1 MQKIHIVSVMQPDNL
16 WCRNH
21 TLLMARALCESYDV
35 VILSNKLFPLTEE
48 EMDFFPEGRSPI
60 LHDIY
65 AYFQYDRADADF
77 ILYQLANNDHFG
89 WIAECFLRHPGAV
102 LMHDISLFWLLCQ
115 TTGLKHMFIEEEIG
129 ISNAIMLKNSLDWS
143 KPRLATTGVHAAFF
157 NRAILQYASGIITH
171 SPYQAE
177 IFRRKFPNVPVHSV
191 PLVPNF
197 LHPLTPLVDRTDLVQ
212 HRAELG
218 ITEETIT
225 FGVMGFQAFHK
236 RLPEL
241 LEGFCK
247 LEPDADVKLL
257 LVGKWDTE
265 VRKQCE
271 KSIAELERRGWV
283 LLVDRYVPEVELE
296 TFIAISDVVVN
307 FRYPTAGESSGI
319 ACQALAVGVPLLVN
333 KIGSFV
339 DLPEGSVIRVP
350 FAVDG
355 TESDAVADV
364 LRNITRNPEFLRK
377 KQQAARANVSFYR
390 MPRYSADYCRI
401 VAEQMDDYVARRD
414 KAAERLAIRRENDS
428 WYPTKRASGG
438 HVAVILESNGT
449 GISLTNPFMGDREI
463 LTIVHRE
470 MRRARERGQ
479 NPAISAYGTTAPD
492 SELARERGQNLEV
505 SVHLSMLSAIGKPL
519 NVLEPGLDLS
529 SYASLCL
536 TCLPNGSK
544 DELKALINVISTLPI
559 GARVIVPEAFLDF
572 MAMGQGFCEAGLG
585 KNVNDYMKTLL
596 LEGKYAAEV
605 GIYRYGLHIL
615 EDMHLADQRFLV
627 LRYGSALHTWT

>member
-21 TLLMARALCESYDV
+21 TLLMSRALCESYDI
-35 VILSNKLFPLTEE
+35 VILSDKMFPLAEE
-48 EMDFFPEGRSPI
+48 EIDFFPKGRSPT
-60 LHDIY
+60 LQDIHI
-65 AYFQYDRADADF
+65 YFQYDRADDDF

-102 LMHDISLFWLLCQ
+102 LMHDISLFWLFCQ
-115 TTGLKHMFIEEEIG
+115 ATGLKHTFIEEEIG
-129 ISNAIMLKNSLDWS
+129 ISNAIMLKNSLDWN
-143 KPRLATTGVHAAFF
+143 KPRLAATGVHSAYF

-177 IFRRKFPNVPVHSV
+177 NFRRKFPDVPVHSV

-197 LHPLTPLVDRTDLVQ
+197 LHPLTPLVDRTDLAQ
-212 HRAELG
+212 HRAELD

-241 LEGFCK
+241 LEGFCR

-257 LVGKWDTE
+257 LVGKWDAE
-265 VRKQCE
+265 VRKQCA

-339 DLPEGSVIRVP
+339 DLHEDSVIRVP

-355 TESDAVADV
+355 TEDDAVADV

-401 VAEQMDDYVARRD
+401 VAEQMHNYVARRS
-414 KAAERLAIRRENDS
+414 KAVERLAIRRENDA
-428 WYPTKRASGG
+428 WYPKKRASGG
-438 HVAVILESNGT
+438 HVAVILDSNGK
-449 GISLTNPFMGDREI
+449 GISLTNPLMGDREI
-463 LTIVHRE
+463 LSIVHRE
-470 MRRARERGQ
+470 MQRSGDKKLDP
-479 NPAISAYGTTAPD
+479 NGSMY
-492 SELARERGQNLEV
+492 
-505 SVHLSMLSAIGKPL
+505 LSMRAIGEPL

-536 TCLPNGSK
+536 TCLPSGGK
-544 DELKALINVISTLPI
+544 DELKALTDVISTLPI
-559 GARVIVPEAFLDF
+559 GARIIVPEAFLDF
-572 MAMGQGFCEAGLG
+572 IAMGQGFYEAGLG
-585 KNVNDYMKTLL
+585 KNVNDYMNTLL

-615 EDMHLADQRFLV
+615 EDLNLTDQRFLV
-627 LRYGSALHTWT
+627 LRYGSAVHTYT